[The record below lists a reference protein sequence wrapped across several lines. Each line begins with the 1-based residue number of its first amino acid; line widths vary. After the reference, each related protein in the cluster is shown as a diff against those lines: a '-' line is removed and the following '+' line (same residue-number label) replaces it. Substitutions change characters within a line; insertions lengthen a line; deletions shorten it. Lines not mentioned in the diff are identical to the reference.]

1 MLEYDWLAGD
11 RPAGRVRWELSAD
24 PAGTRVTLT
33 QTGPGELQGLVAT
46 AMTAWQAH
54 LEGLAGQLRE
64 ADG

>member
-11 RPAGRVRWELSAD
+11 RPARPGPLGAVGR